1 MYITIYSDG
10 ASRRNPG
17 PAGAGAVLLDEQGNI
32 LNKVCKYLGETTNNQ
47 AEYQAAILGLETAL
61 EMGATRVQLRADSE
75 LMVKQL
81 LGQYRVKKP
90 ELKPLYD
97 QVKSLL
103 NQFESYAPP
112 EHVRRADNAL
122 ADAEANRAI
131 DEYTPEPQKL

>member
-47 AEYQAAILGLETAL
+47 AEYQAAILGLKTAL

-81 LGQYRVKKP
+81 LGQYQVKKP

-112 EHVRRADNAL
+112 QHVRRADNAL

-131 DEYTPEPQKL
+131 DEYQA

>member
-112 EHVRRADNAL
+112 STS
-122 ADAEANRAI
+122 AEPT
-131 DEYTPEPQKL
+131 TP